1 MVSKEKIIQLL
12 EWMRGEPIRDF
23 VRKPEEWDDYTE
35 FVDREK
41 ICKNPLVSCCVFTY
55 NQEQWIRQCLESI
68 VCQKADI
75 EYEVQIC
82 EDCSTDGTLAICRE
96 FQERYPEKV
105 RIVHAN
111 RNYYQGALNFRRG
124 YAMARGKY
132 IAICEGDDYW
142 CNERKIQL
150 QANVFESDPTV
161 TICYTNFKL
170 LFGNRLSVP
179 MLSESFIENCRTK
192 YTQEDFVREDFPEP
206 HSFFATAS
214 IMVKREPL
222 LEFRF
227 NGAGKAFCT
236 PGDYPLHMYMAIA
249 GRPIVLGE
257 TCAVYRKNVGVTRD
271 GSARRILV
279 SLGGLYWFT
288 RVIYEYGERAFLSE
302 FWKRMDSLLEY
313 FDAPYWQRYRIVV
326 AYVRFSVMFSR
337 KPSLREVLFALGML
351 SPVAHKLPRF
361 RRWLLRVR
369 GRDNQEEECL
379 RGGTTV

>member
-1 MVSKEKIIQLL
+1 MVSKEKIIKLL

-68 VCQKADI
+68 VCQKADF

-192 YTQEDFVREDFPEP
+192 YTPKDFVWEDFPDF
-206 HSFFATAS
+206 HNFFATAS
-214 IMVKREPL
+214 IMVKSADL
-222 LEFRF
+222 QKFRF
-227 NGAGKAFCT
+227 EGVGRKLCS
-236 PGDYPLHMYMAIA
+236 PGDMPLRETMATM
-249 GRPIVLGE
+249 GRPVVLDE
-257 TCAVYRKNVGVTRD
+257 LCAVYRKNVGVM
-271 GSARRILV
+271 SKWARRNV
-279 SLGGLYWFT
+279 AFGTGCTYWFT
-288 RVIYEYGERAFLSE
+288 LLNDNREEARFARG
-302 FWKRMDSLLEY
+302 FWTRMRTLVEY

-337 KPSLREVLFALGML
+337 KPSLREVLFALGMI

-361 RRWLLRVR
+361 RRWLLHVR